1 VRPPARAQP
10 LLEARVRA
18 RAARDWVEADRLR
31 EALHQLGVEPIDRAD
46 GSSDW
51 QPFRD
56 EAGSGSG

>member
-1 VRPPARAQP
+1 VGAEP

-18 RAARDWVEADRLR
+18 RAERDWVEADRLR
-31 EALHQLGVEPIDRAD
+31 QALRQLGVEPIDRAD

-56 EAGSGSG
+56 QSESG